1 MITLNLNDYLL
12 LVCCVIIAAYNT
24 VGRKGGEKIE
34 ILGPPV
40 IIHISINVDLLIAS
54 AMRLPTT
61 YIVHPFS
68 DISSQCKT

>member
-1 MITLNLNDYLL
+1 MITYYLCVVL
-12 LVCCVIIAAYNT
+12 LSLHTTQWA

-40 IIHISINVDLLIAS
+40 ITHISINVDLLIAS